1 MKRLKFGNGEWESQ
15 GKMIYER
22 NHVPPFN
29 LPARQRQLPVILNQS
44 ETFVRKAPLECT
56 AWNEEDQK
64 WRFTSEPKNLLPF
77 VDVCW
82 YGEKFIEINGSVYEL
97 KNGEKSQKLTNAT
110 IRIVKIEKIYK
121 TEENFDE
128 RLTCAVRCQE
138 AWGEKEEIIKID
150 GKNYKK
156 IFATI
161 QEKFR
166 DVEVSNRNSDALDEY
181 LSKVNQRDCENIKTE
196 LGATFIGWLNDG
208 SGLRYQVG
216 GKNDHTLPNIDL
228 NDKKAIFDAGFS
240 FREVGHF
247 NPEIEFLWVYSHFAF
262 TAFFLRKSGIPF
274 QFLLFVKGKTNS
286 LKTATVSTL
295 ADVFSV
301 NREVGIRLDSTAASL
316 RDYVLERKDTTILID
331 DFSNTLNAKNKTMEK
346 NAEFLIRAIGDGK
359 FSSKLSTDKMEKVA
373 INTVRAAVILTG
385 EELPSLSESS
395 FYRIVTLPVNRETF
409 DGTKLRIFQNDPH
422 ILQNYFHLFIR
433 FLKENQ
439 NILTANL
446 RQCFYEY
453 RKKFYGSFQ
462 IPRLIDIASV
472 TAVQIEILVKFAI
485 YCGASNSEAF
495 AYYTK
500 SSKDILQLLK
510 LHQNESTETDIVKM
524 FLFAVTQ
531 SIGSS
536 NDNGLA
542 ANEDVFV
549 SEPNRFIGFREIET
563 DTIWLLYDLAHKN
576 VERFYRN
583 QGQSWTVKAETVKS
597 ELLKRNISL
606 GSRESKFLKKS
617 KKSPRKYFLVLK
629 TKAVEEI
636 LKNQGG
642 NVDVQ

>member
-1 MKRLKFGNGEWESQ
+1 MALKIAEGEWKSQ
-15 GKMIYER
+15 EKTVCQR
-22 NHVPPFN
+22 SDVSFLN
-29 LPARQRQLPVILNQS
+29 LPARQQHLPSVLEQS
-44 ETFVRKAPLECT
+44 ELLFKQYCPEHTYWDES
-56 AWNEEDQK
+56 EQK
-64 WRFTSEPKNLLPF
+64 WVFTSEPKFLPST
-77 VDVCW
+77 DVEW
-82 YGEKFIEINGSVYEL
+82 YGEKFIETDGAVYER
-97 KNGEKSQKLTNAT
+97 KNGEKGHKLTNAT
-110 IRIVKIEKIYK
+110 IRIVKIKKIYES
-121 TEENFDE
+121 EEKFDE
-128 RLTCAVRCQE
+128 RLVCAVRCQE
-138 AWGEKEEIIKID
+138 AWGEQEKMIEIE

-156 IFATI
+156 IFSEI

-166 DVEVSNRNSDALDEY
+166 DVEVSNRNADAIDEY
-181 LSKVNQRDCENIKTE
+181 LSKTHRRDAENIKTE
-196 LGATFIGWLNDG
+196 LGATFIGWINDG
-208 SGLRYQVG
+208 SGLCYQVG
-216 GKNDHTLPNIDL
+216 LKNDHTLPNIDFY
-228 NDKKAIFDAGFS
+228 DKKAIFDTGFS
-240 FREVGHF
+240 FREIGHY
-247 NPEIEFLWVYSHFAF
+247 NPAIEFLWLYAHFAF
-262 TAFFLRKSGIPF
+262 TALFLRKSGIPF

-295 ADVFSV
+295 ADVFSI

-316 RDYVLERKDTTILID
+316 RDYVLERNDTVILID
-331 DFSNTLNAKNKTMEK
+331 DFSNTLNAKNRIMEK

-359 FSSKLSTDKMEKVA
+359 FSSKLSTDKSEKVA
-373 INTVRAAVILTG
+373 MNTVRAAVILTG

-395 FYRIVTLPVNRETF
+395 MYRIVTLPVNRETF
-409 DGTKLRIFQNDPH
+409 DGRKLLGFQNEPR
-422 ILQNYFHLFIR
+422 ILQNYFHLFIK
-433 FLKENQ
+433 FLTENQ
-439 NILTANL
+439 NHFTAKL
-446 RQCFYEY
+446 RQRFYEY
-453 RKKFYGSFQ
+453 RKKIEDIFE
-462 IPRLIDIASV
+462 IPRLVDIAAVIS
-472 TAVQIEILVKFAI
+472 VQIEILSGFAV
-485 YCGASNSEAF
+485 YCGESDSFVYE
-495 AYYTK
+495 YYQKVTN
-500 SSKDILQLLK
+500 DVLQLLK
-510 LHQNESTETDIVKM
+510 LHQNESTEKDIVKM

-583 QGQSWTVKAETVKS
+583 QGQSWTVKADTIKS

-617 KKSPRKYFLVLK
+617 KKNPRKYFLVLK

>member
-1 MKRLKFGNGEWESQ
+1 MALKIAEGVWESREKTVCQ
-15 GKMIYER
+15 R
-22 NHVPPFN
+22 SDVSFLN
-29 LPARQRQLPVILNQS
+29 LPARQQHLPSVLEQS
-44 ETFVRKAPLECT
+44 ELLFKDYCPEHTYWDESEQQWV
-56 AWNEEDQK
+56 
-64 WRFTSEPKNLLPF
+64 FTSEPKFLPST
-77 VDVCW
+77 DVEW
-82 YGEKFIEINGSVYEL
+82 YGEKFIETDGAVYEL
-97 KNGEKSQKLTNAT
+97 KNGEKGHKLTNAT
-110 IRIVKIEKIYK
+110 IRIVKIKKIYES
-121 TEENFDE
+121 EEKFDE
-128 RLTCAVRCQE
+128 RLVCAVRCQE
-138 AWGEKEEIIKID
+138 AWGEQEKMIEIE

-156 IFATI
+156 IFSEI

-166 DVEVSNRNSDALDEY
+166 DVEVSNRNADAIDEY
-181 LSKVNQRDCENIKTE
+181 LSKVNRRDCENIRTE
-196 LGATFIGWLNDG
+196 IGATFIGWINDG
-208 SGLRYQVG
+208 SDLYYRVGL
-216 GKNDHTLPNIDL
+216 KNDHTLPNIDFY
-228 NDKKAIFDAGFS
+228 DKKAIFDTGFS

-247 NPEIEFLWVYSHFAF
+247 NPEIEFLWIYSHFAF

-295 ADVFSV
+295 ADVFSI

-316 RDYVLERKDTTILID
+316 RDYVLERNDTVILID
-331 DFSNTLNAKNKTMEK
+331 DFSNTLNAKNRIMEK

-359 FSSKLSTDKMEKVA
+359 FSSKLSTDKSEKVA
-373 INTVRAAVILTG
+373 MNTVRAAVILTG

-395 FYRIVTLPVNRETF
+395 MYRILTLPVNRETF

-433 FLKENQ
+433 FLKEKQ
-439 NILTANL
+439 SILTENL
-446 RQCFYEY
+446 HQSFYEY
-453 RKKFYGSFQ
+453 RQKFYDSFQ
-462 IPRLIDIASV
+462 IPRLTDIAAV

-485 YCGASNSEAF
+485 YCGASNEFAF
-495 AYYTK
+495 EYYVK
-500 SSKDILQLLK
+500 VSKNILQLLK
-510 LHQNESTETDIVKM
+510 LHQNESTEKDVVTM

-549 SEPNRFIGFREIET
+549 SEPKRFIGFREIET

-576 VERFYRN
+576 VEKFYKN
-583 QGQSWTVKAETVKS
+583 QGQQWTIKADTIKS

-617 KKSPRKYFLVLK
+617 KKNPRKYFLVLK

-642 NVDVQ
+642 SFDV